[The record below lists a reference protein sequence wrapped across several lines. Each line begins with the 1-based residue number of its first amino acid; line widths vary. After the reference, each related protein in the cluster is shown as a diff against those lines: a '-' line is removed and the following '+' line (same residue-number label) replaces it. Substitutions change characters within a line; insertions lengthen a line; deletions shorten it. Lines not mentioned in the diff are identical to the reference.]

1 MLLAGSGASWEKSRS
16 RWHEGN
22 HRMPGRSREGDYGMP
37 GLSSLFASQLYGVG
51 RVLHHT
57 LPWDICIITGSSG
70 CGWSTP
76 KGEPKWAFP
85 QLKWIVSGVWYSN
98 GKPTQQPPSLN
109 YGVHWGSLFQILIF
123 CTPCVYFTP
132 ALSFKTNQR
141 VMPLSYWVLLVCIYL
156 VACSECPF
164 F

>member
-1 MLLAGSGASWEKSRS
+1 MEIM
-16 RWHEGN
+16 RWQLGHVKGI
-22 HRMPGRSREGDYGMP
+22 MGCQTF
-37 GLSSLFASQLYGVG
+37 LLFASQLYGVS

-98 GKPTQQPPSLN
+98 GKPTQQPLSLN

-123 CTPCVYFTP
+123 CTPCIYFTP

-141 VMPLSYWVLLVCIYL
+141 VMLSSYWVLLICIYL
-156 VACSECPF
+156 LAWSECPF
-164 F
+164 LPHPNPVSWNILECWWNGKF